1 MNKKLDYDSAKIN
14 KKEEK
19 INKILNAQFEVPEE
33 VRKAKEEAFAKIKMQ
48 VKNTSPIKQKRG
60 YGRMIYKS
68 VAAIGV
74 SAAVFSVIC
83 IANPAWASEIP
94 LIGNVFE
101 KIGNSLGFSGDY
113 EKYATSLEKEEQQ
126 DVSENTEKNDIE
138 SNDDN
143 VYSKTSNGVTVS
155 MSEVYCNDTAL
166 NLALTIQT
174 EDTFPETFV
183 TQSGIPSIK
192 LEDETTEMK
201 FSYNPEFQL
210 YNAYLDG
217 KMVDDHTYAGVLRV
231 NMDETNTNEQ
241 EIPDEFTMDLNI
253 RTILG
258 TLPED
263 QDTTPEMPQDLIDQY
278 QEAMKAHGL
287 EEENYENFTEE
298 EKEIEHQLFTE
309 MWNQYYGRYPE
320 TSGEDGSF
328 YNSWKMEVEWDFSIP
343 VKKDHT
349 DTITKEIHLVD
360 ENGSGIV
367 SITKS
372 PFEIQLNEENFNPD
386 YFFTVLDADG
396 EPLDNG
402 NIGGDTNILAIQD
415 RDVSKVY
422 VYMCDYIEY
431 MDEIKGYYWSEDYK
445 EKKKTM
451 TYKEYLDEKSIM
463 HAEVEFESNR

>member
-1 MNKKLDYDSAKIN
+1 MNKKIDYNSAKTN

-33 VRKAKEEAFAKIKMQ
+33 VKKAKEEAFAKIKIQ
-48 VKNTSPIKQKRG
+48 TKKTSPIKQKKR
-60 YGRMIYKS
+60 YGRIIYKS
-68 VAAIGV
+68 VAALGI

-94 LIGNVFE
+94 LLGSVFE
-101 KIGNSLGFSGDY
+101 KIGSSLGFSGDY
-113 EKYATSLEKEEQQ
+113 EKYATSLENEELQ
-126 DVSENTEKNDIE
+126 DISENTEKNDIE
-138 SNDDN
+138 DNDDN
-143 VYSKTSNGVTVS
+143 IYSKTSNGVTVS

-217 KMVDDHTYAGVLRV
+217 KMVDKHTYAGVLRV
-231 NMDETNTNEQ
+231 NMNETNANEQ
-241 EIPDEFTMDLNI
+241 EIPDEFTIDLNI
-253 RTILG
+253 KTILG
-258 TLPED
+258 ALPED
-263 QDTTPEMPQDLIDQY
+263 MDKTPEMPQDLIDQY
-278 QEAMKAHGL
+278 QEAMKEHGL

-309 MWNQYYGRYPE
+309 MWNQYYERYPE
-320 TSGEDGSF
+320 VSRDGDS
-328 YNSWKMEVEWDFSIP
+328 YSWWKMEGEWDFSIP

-349 DTITKEIHLVD
+349 DTITKEINLVD

-386 YFFTVLDADG
+386 YFFIVLDADG
-396 EPLDNG
+396 EPLDYG
-402 NIGGDTNILAIQD
+402 NIGGVTNIFAIQD

-422 VYMCDYIEY
+422 IYMCDYIEY
-431 MDEIKGYYWSEDYK
+431 MDEIKGYYWSEDYE
-445 EKKKTM
+445 EKKKTK

-463 HAEVEFESNR
+463 NAEVEFESDR